1 MTDLTEFLLA
11 RIAEDEDAARTASGK
26 QVGFSVAWTDVEV
39 VRHLDR
45 WTTPRVLVECDA
57 KRRIV
62 DEWLSRSTA
71 GGWFHL
77 ACLALPY
84 ADHSD
89 YREEWRP

>member
-1 MTDLTEFLLA
+1 MTDLTDFLRA
-11 RIAEDEDAARTASGK
+11 RIDEDEQLWGNPAFAP
-26 QVGFSVAWTDVEV
+26 VAGLGLS
-39 VRHLDR
+39 RL
-45 WTTPRVLVECDA
+45 VLKTRAECDA